1 MTVNTPF
8 PQRPPTPFWDPR
20 GRFGMSAIEPLD
32 TTSGTQ
38 IDPVDG
44 TGGQGTS
51 APAVGNPQYVCDD
64 ESVPSSG
71 LCADGS
77 AATFYYIDPNGSWC
91 TQLVGGYC
99 AAGSAAPAVA
109 STGISSSTLL
119 WIAAA
124 IGAWMYFGGKL

>member
-1 MTVNTPF
+1 
-8 PQRPPTPFWDPR
+8 
-20 GRFGMSAIEPLD
+20 MSAIEPLD

-44 TGGQGTS
+44 TGGQATS

-64 ESVPSSG
+64 GSVPSSG

-99 AAGSAAPAVA
+99 AAASAAPAVA
-109 STGISSSTLL
+109 STYTAPQPVDQQLDGISSSTLL